1 MKIFHHNDN
10 DGYCSAYW
18 VLKKAKTTEEIQLYE
33 MDYEKEFP
41 FDEIEKDEEI
51 YIVDYSIL
59 PEDMSK
65 LLEITPNVT
74 WIDHHQ
80 SAIKRYNDFPA
91 DIRGIRYDGIAA
103 CLLTWCYLT
112 HMTDGGTGDIKEF
125 NPSMGSNAPMFTK
138 LIADYDVWTFLYGET
153 TKEFQIGLSVED
165 RNPTSELWDD
175 LYDDWNEEYLSDICD
190 DGEVM
195 LKYRDNFAKEYC
207 DSKSYQCKFEGY
219 NCLCLNIG
227 LGGSE
232 YFENVDNEYDM
243 YILYSFNGKNWNYS
257 LRSDTVNVAD
267 VAMKYGGGGHPGA
280 AGFVS
285 DMLLLI
291 P

>member
-18 VLKKAKTTEEIQLYE
+18 VLKKAKTMEDIQLYE

-41 FDEIEKDEEI
+41 FNEIEKDEEI

-59 PEDMSK
+59 PEDMLK

-80 SAIKRYNDFPA
+80 SAIKRYDDFPT

-112 HMTDGGTGDIKEF
+112 HMTDGGKGDVEEF
-125 NPSMGSNAPMFTK
+125 NPSMGSDAPMFTK

-175 LYDDWNEEYLSDICD
+175 LYDDWSEEYLSDICD
-190 DGEVM
+190 DGAIM
-195 LKYRDNFAKEYC
+195 LKYRDSFAKEYC
-207 DSKSYQCKFEGY
+207 ESKSYECKFEGF
-219 NCLCLNIG
+219 NCLCLNVG

-232 YFENVDNEYDM
+232 YFENVDKEYDM

-267 VAMKYGGGGHPGA
+267 VAMKYEGGGHPGA

-285 DMLLLI
+285 DKLLLI